1 MLSEIAKDTV
11 ATAEK
16 SPLELLQET
25 KASVEA
31 IIAKLL
37 SIKQQGNPKSE
48 NRELLTQMFLNFI
61 NLRQAN
67 RAILIEEEKTK
78 TETELAKSP
87 VDFTTLQLHNL
98 MYEKSHYLK
107 ANKASRDFKS
117 KYPNIDLISEQDFF
131 SDAPEAIKSQ
141 TLSNDTSH
149 DLMLKRL
156 NFELHQ
162 RKELCKLR
170 ARLEQQ
176 KKCLLETNAEQNK
189 FLSSLPVHLKSLK
202 KASLPVQSQLSLQ
215 NQKKLKYHN
224 LAELLPPP
232 LYVIYSQFMAQKEA
246 FEENIDVEVSGSLMD
261 AQSYAR
267 QQAEQ
272 NSENLRMEIDDENDD
287 GKRQRKRPKKE
298 DSDEGGLYQIHP
310 LKVVLHV
317 YDDELPDPKSHK
329 PVVLKFEYLLKLN
342 VVCVGIEESQD
353 GLEKNILCNIF
364 PDDPGL
370 EPPHQSA
377 KLILG
382 NDHAFDESRTSR
394 PYKWAQ
400 HLAGI
405 EILPEMS
412 PIFTDKD
419 IQNSDTAKDYASA
432 SDHRNVQTVL
442 QRIRSQKKTKVK
454 LTLE

>member
-1 MLSEIAKDTV
+1 MQSEIAKDTV

-37 SIKQQGNPKSE
+37 SIKQQGTPKSE

-87 VDFTTLQLHNL
+87 IDFTTLQLHNL

-107 ANKASRDFKS
+107 ATKASRDFKS
-117 KYPNIDLISEQDFF
+117 KYPNIDLISEQEFF
-131 SDAPEAIKSQ
+131 SDAPEVIKSQ
-141 TLSNDTSH
+141 TLSNDSSH

-170 ARLEQQ
+170 VRLEQQ
-176 KKCLLETNAEQNK
+176 KKCLIETNAERNK

-246 FEENIDVEVSGSLMD
+246 FDEMIELEVSGSLND
-261 AQSYAR
+261 AQTYAR

-272 NSENLRMEIDDENDD
+272 NSESLILEIGDDE
-287 GKRQRKRPKKE
+287 KRQRKRPKKE
-298 DSDEGGLYQIHP
+298 GSDEGGLYQVHP
-310 LKVVLHV
+310 LNVVLHV
-317 YDDELPDPKSHK
+317 YDDEIPDPKSHELIM
-329 PVVLKFEYLLKLN
+329 LKFEYLLKLN

-353 GLEKNILCNIF
+353 GAENNIPCNLF
-364 PDDPGL
+364 PDDSGL

-412 PIFTDKD
+412 PFFTDKD

-442 QRIRSQKKTKVK
+442 QRIRSQKKTK
-454 LTLE
+454 LTLV

>member
-1 MLSEIAKDTV
+1 MQSEMANDTV

-16 SPLELLQET
+16 SPVELLQET
-25 KASVEA
+25 KAYIEA
-31 IIAKLL
+31 IVERML
-37 SIKQQGNPKSE
+37 SITQQGNPKSE

-67 RAILIEEEKTK
+67 RAILVEEEKAK

-87 VDFTTLQLHNL
+87 VDFTTLELHNL
-98 MYEKSHYLK
+98 MYEKSRYLK

-117 KYPNIDLISEQDFF
+117 RYPNIDLISEQEFF
-131 SDAPEAIKSQ
+131 SEAPEAIKSQ

-170 ARLEQQ
+170 ARLEQH
-176 KKCLLETNAEQNK
+176 KKSLLESNAERNK

-202 KASLPVQSQLSLQ
+202 KASLPVQSQLSLP
-215 NQKKLKYHN
+215 NPKKLKYHN

-232 LYVIYSQFMAQKEA
+232 LYVIYSQFMARKEA
-246 FEENIDVEVSGSLMD
+246 FEENIDLEVSGSLKD
-261 AQSYAR
+261 AQTYAR

-272 NSENLRMEIDDENDD
+272 NSESLRLEDD

-298 DSDEGGLYQIHP
+298 VSDEGGLYQSHP
-310 LKVVLHV
+310 LKVVLHI
-317 YDDELPDPKSHK
+317 YDVEIPDPKSDR
-329 PVVLKFEYLLKLN
+329 PVLLKFEYLLKLN

-353 GLEKNILCNIF
+353 DLEKNILCNLF
-364 PDDPGL
+364 PEDAGL

-382 NDHAFDESRTSR
+382 DDHLFDESRTSR

-412 PIFTDKD
+412 PFFTDKD
-419 IQNSDTAKDYASA
+419 TQTSDTAVDYASA

-442 QRIRSQKKTKVK
+442 QRIRSQKKTK
-454 LTLE
+454 LTLV

>member
-1 MLSEIAKDTV
+1 MQSEIAKDTV

-31 IIAKLL
+31 IITKLL
-37 SIKQQGNPKSE
+37 SIKQQGTPKSE

-67 RAILIEEEKTK
+67 RAILIEEEKLK

-87 VDFTTLQLHNL
+87 VDFTTLELHNL

-107 ANKASRDFKS
+107 ATKASRDFKS
-117 KYPNIDLISEQDFF
+117 MYPNIDLISEQDFF

-141 TLSNDTSH
+141 TLSNDSSH

-170 ARLEQQ
+170 VRLEQQ
-176 KKCLLETNAEQNK
+176 KKCLIETNAERNK

-232 LYVIYSQFMAQKEA
+232 LYVIYSQFMALKEA
-246 FEENIDVEVSGSLMD
+246 FEENIDVEVSGSLND

-272 NSENLRMEIDDENDD
+272 NSENLRMEIDDEDDD

-298 DSDEGGLYQIHP
+298 GSDEEGLYQVNP
-310 LKVVLHV
+310 LNVVLHV
-317 YDDELPDPKSHK
+317 YDDEIPDSKSHK

-342 VVCVGIEESQD
+342 IVCVGIEKSQD
-353 GLEKNILCNIF
+353 GAEKNILCNLF
-364 PDDPGL
+364 PEDAGL

-412 PIFTDKD
+412 PFFTDKD
-419 IQNSDTAKDYASA
+419 IQNSDTAKDFAFA

-442 QRIRSQKKTKVK
+442 QRIRSQKKTQ
-454 LTLE
+454 LTLV